1 MTALIPLVLV
11 WLAVL
16 VPQAVKAHTQRR
28 QAFLDSFSRQLGALE
43 AAGPG
48 APPTASRVPRRVTP
62 AQRRRT
68 VLVGLLLS
76 MLVSALPVVVVSGK
90 VALVVHLAVDDCFL
104 AYVALLVRWGASR
117 ARASALPPAPAV
129 PLVVAGPV
137 RAALPA

>member
-16 VPQAVKAHTQRR
+16 VPQAIRAHTQRR
-28 QAFLDSFSRQLGALE
+28 QAFIDSFSRQLGALE

-48 APPTASRVPRRVTP
+48 AGPTPVKAPRRATP

-68 VLVGLLLS
+68 VFVGLLLS
-76 MLVSALPVVVVSGK
+76 MVVSLVPVIVVSSK

-104 AYVALLVRWGASR
+104 AYVALLARSGDLR
-117 ARASALPPAPAV
+117 ARAAAPSAVPV
-129 PLVVAGPV
+129 GPLVVAPRV
-137 RAALPA
+137 RAAFPA